1 MTSWTKQQLVDQAFA
16 EIGLPVEV
24 YNVGPDQMARAL
36 NRLDAMMATWYGA
49 GIHVGYALASNPGD
63 SSLAAESG
71 LADITVEAV
80 YLSLAIR
87 LAPGRGKAVSPELRL
102 AASQAYATL
111 EKAAAAPL
119 QQQFR
124 NNLPLGAGNKPWR
137 SNGNP
142 FIPNAVDQLT
152 VTEDGSV
159 IDLDE

>member
-24 YNVGPDQMARAL
+24 FNVGPDQMARAL

-63 SSLAAESG
+63 SSLEAESG

-80 YLSLAIR
+80 YLNLAIR
-87 LAPGRGKAVSPELRL
+87 LAPGRGKAVSPELRM
-102 AASQAYATL
+102 AANQAYSTL
-111 EKAAAAPL
+111 EKAAAAPE

-124 NNLPLGAGNKPWR
+124 SSLPLGAGNKTWR
-137 SNGNP
+137 YNAGP
-142 FIPNAVDQLT
+142 FISPPVDQLT
-152 VTEDGSV
+152 VTTDGAA
-159 IDLDE
+159 IDFE

>member
-24 YNVGPDQMARAL
+24 YNVGADQMARAL

-63 SSLAAESG
+63 SSLDTESG

-80 YLSLAIR
+80 YLNLAIR
-87 LAPGRGKAVSPELRL
+87 LAPGRGKVVNPELRMS
-102 AASQAYATL
+102 ASQAYGTL
-111 EKAAAAPL
+111 EKAAAAPE

-137 SNGNP
+137 TNGNP
-142 FIPNAVDQLT
+142 FMPNAVDPLT
-152 VTEDGSV
+152 VTDNGSA
-159 IDLDE
+159 LDIE